1 MSEHR
6 PDGRFAPG
14 NTTARQ
20 GGQARAAR
28 LTAERRQEIARL
40 GWQALVERH
49 FDGDTARAADYIGRL
64 GAWAAERGAYGDSPI
79 YQPVWTHPG
88 PLPGDER

>member
-1 MSEHR
+1 MSER
-6 PDGRFAPG
+6 TPAGRFAPG
-14 NTTARQ
+14 NTTASQ

-28 LTAERRQEIARL
+28 LSATRRQAIARL

-64 GAWAAERGAYGDSPI
+64 GAWAAERLRR
-79 YQPVWTHPG
+79 QPD
-88 PLPGDER
+88 LPAGVATPWATSWR